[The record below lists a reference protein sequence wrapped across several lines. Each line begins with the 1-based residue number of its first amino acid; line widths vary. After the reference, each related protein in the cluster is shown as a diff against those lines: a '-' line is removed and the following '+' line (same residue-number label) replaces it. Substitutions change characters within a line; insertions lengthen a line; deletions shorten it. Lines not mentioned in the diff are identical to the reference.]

1 MEQEAELE
9 DGGLSSFDG
18 RSEEMEKY
26 PLTPGSSGL
35 SSLLSTLSSG
45 SYALHGGLS
54 LNHFDENGLNPWEG
68 GQLSMNPGF
77 GEEFLN
83 L

>member
-1 MEQEAELE
+1 MEQDTEL
-9 DGGLSSFDG
+9 DHGPLSSYAS

-35 SSLLSTLSSG
+35 TSLLSTLSSG

-68 GQLSMNPGF
+68 GQPSMNLGF
-77 GEEFLN
+77 GEEVLN